1 METVKHPD
9 LVKQPLLLKQFDLWW
24 ASLPEPAG
32 RRPVLLLSRNDAYS
46 YLNKFV
52 VIEVTS
58 TIRHIAVEVPL
69 GRLEG
74 LPAKCVANCDNIRTV
89 PRSALTKRIGH
100 LPPSRHSEVKRALG
114 HALAWDELIDAA

>member
-1 METVKHPD
+1 METMM
-9 LVKQPLLLKQFDLWW
+9 QYEIWW

-32 RRPVLLLSRNDAYS
+32 RRPVLLLSRNEAYS

-52 VIEVTS
+52 AVEVTS
-58 TIRHIAVEVPL
+58 TIRRIAVEVPL
-69 GRLEG
+69 GRDEG

-89 PRSALTKRIGH
+89 PRSALTKRIGQ
-100 LPPSRHSEVKRALG
+100 LSPRRRSEVKRALG